1 MEAVKRIEALRAL
14 LQQTLIAEQVLA
26 AEEYDRFAALIAA
39 RGDAMAAIDAS
50 GDQLT
55 ATEAQEA
62 EEILR
67 SLQMA
72 DQRLMAEVA
81 KRMGETRTEIS
92 QQQLATSTVSAY
104 RHANRRVAP
113 PQFAARFVDK
123 QK

>member
-1 MEAVKRIEALRAL
+1 MKRIEALRAL

-26 AEEYDRFAALIAA
+26 AEEYDRFVELITA
-39 RGDAMAAIDAS
+39 RGQAMAAIDAS

-62 EEILR
+62 AEILR
-67 SLQMA
+67 SLRLA
-72 DQRLMAEVA
+72 DQRLMAQVSQ
-81 KRMGETRTEIS
+81 RMGETKTEIS
-92 QQQLATSTVSAY
+92 QQQLAASTVTAY